1 MHRLPNFKLDTS
13 FTQQSITAMHQRAK
27 LDRQMMHIL
36 LNKDFRY
43 VGHIHDSLLF
53 ELMKE
58 ARA

>member
-27 LDRQMMHIL
+27 LDRQMHIL
-36 LNKDFRY
+36 LNKGFRY
-43 VGHIHDSLLF
+43 VGYIHDSLLF